1 MFVHASE
8 MNNPTFRASSYYRVG
23 FHFETFIGVDL
34 FSPVVPRLRAVNQQQ
49 NLFREY
55 ENTRLLMDDDDSMK
69 NSILDKFF
77 TLENYPLLF
86 LSFIKRLNEF
96 KLIWREQCEPLIRFT

>member
-34 FSPVVPRLRAVNQQQ
+34 FSPVVPRLRAINQQQ

-69 NSILDKFF
+69 NSIEK
-77 TLENYPLLF
+77 N
-86 LSFIKRLNEF
+86 IG
-96 KLIWREQCEPLIRFT
+96 